1 MSNQNIF
8 NNTRADA
15 PTPEVNGGI
24 DSGMQ
29 ALFRSLRFAFL
40 ALVIIIIGTMVYF
53 ITLGGYMA
61 IPPQEALIVLRF
73 GAYEGTYTKG
83 PLWFFPYPVNQF
95 IRIPTL
101 PQTLKVDY
109 LSDAQR
115 RNRNPRPRLDSGIDG
130 YLLTSDTNIVHSA
143 WSFSYIIADPQ
154 KYYESCLTPQDPR
167 ENDPTFQYAK
177 TPPTGRGPQTLL
189 KYLFNNAV
197 VSVTASMT
205 IDDILQ
211 TKQSEYRD
219 RVMSVFAKSVTD
231 MDIGVVIDNVTLDR
245 VEPPTQTQAA
255 FLEVNTASST
265 SDTYITEANTF
276 SIRTISQAEAQANA
290 IIAQAESDQKK
301 IVSQLRSESTYFNS
315 ILAEYDLNSNAV
327 LVALYNDILGEAL
340 SGVREKYL
348 LGTDSDGAKQLRMKL
363 NPELINGES
372 PTARQAAPVQ
382 RQQAQPQQNQ
392 QEQN

>member
-1 MSNQNIF
+1 
-8 NNTRADA
+8 
-15 PTPEVNGGI
+15 
-24 DSGMQ
+24 
-29 ALFRSLRFAFL
+29 
-40 ALVIIIIGTMVYF
+40 
-53 ITLGGYMA
+53 
-61 IPPQEALIVLRF
+61 
-73 GAYEGTYTKG
+73 
-83 PLWFFPYPVNQF
+83 
-95 IRIPTL
+95 
-101 PQTLKVDY
+101 
-109 LSDAQR
+109 
-115 RNRNPRPRLDSGIDG
+115 
-130 YLLTSDTNIVHSA
+130 
-143 WSFSYIIADPQ
+143 
-154 KYYESCLTPQDPR
+154 
-167 ENDPTFQYAK
+167 
-177 TPPTGRGPQTLL
+177 
-189 KYLFNNAV
+189 
-197 VSVTASMT
+197 MT

-231 MDIGVVIDNVTLDR
+231 MDIGIVIDNVTLDR

>member
-8 NNTRADA
+8 NNNQNAGNS
-15 PTPEVNGGI
+15 PEINGGI

-40 ALVIIIIGTMVYF
+40 TLVIIIIGTIVYF

-101 PQTLKVDY
+101 PQTIKVDY
-109 LSDAQR
+109 LSDSQR

-143 WSFSYIIADPQ
+143 WSFNYIIADPQ

-167 ENDPTFQYAK
+167 EDDQMFQYAK
-177 TPPTGRGPQTLL
+177 TPPTGRGPQTML

-219 RVMSVFAKSVTD
+219 QVMRVFAKSVAD

-255 FLEVNTASST
+255 FLDVNTASST
-265 SDTYITEANTF
+265 SDTYITEANTY

-315 ILAEYDLNSNAV
+315 ILAEYDINSNAV
-327 LVALYNDILGEAL
+327 LVALYNDVLGEAL
-340 SGVREKYL
+340 AGVREKYL
-348 LGTDSDGAKQLRMKL
+348 LGTDNGGEKQLRMKL
-363 NPELINGES
+363 NPEITTGGNNPG
-372 PTARQAAPVQ
+372 AANQNTQ

-392 QEQN
+392 QEQ

>member
-15 PTPEVNGGI
+15 PAPEVNGGI

-53 ITLGGYMA
+53 ITLGGYS
-61 IPPQEALIVLRF
+61 
-73 GAYEGTYTKG
+73 
-83 PLWFFPYPVNQF
+83 
-95 IRIPTL
+95 IPTL

-115 RNRNPRPRLDSGIDG
+115 RNRNPRQRLDSGIDG

-231 MDIGVVIDNVTLDR
+231 MDIGIVIDNVTLDR

-392 QEQN
+392 QEQNHSMHWIHWIHWVLWVHSIP